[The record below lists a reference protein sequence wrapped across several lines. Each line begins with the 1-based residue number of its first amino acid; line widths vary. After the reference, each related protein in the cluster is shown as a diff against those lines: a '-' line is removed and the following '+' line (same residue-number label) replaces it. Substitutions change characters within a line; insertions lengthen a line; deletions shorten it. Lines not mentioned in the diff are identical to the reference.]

1 MFLYFISSQSYSQS
15 DWVNYLL
22 KKEKGYMSVSVDLDY
37 NDFKPNYK
45 NLLIVGKKYKN
56 CLKNGFPNE
65 DGLKELYVFSD
76 SVAIKIN
83 RLTKNKLVG
92 VLTYRC
98 VGFDVYYVKDT
109 SNIRKNI
116 SQLFSK
122 DFSNSNTYIQIKKD
136 NNWIYYFDNIF
147 PENATN
153 NFLINHQ
160 YLFDLVSK
168 GDDLSDIR
176 NVKHWIYFNNLK
188 KRLQFK
194 NQVESLKFTIDSINY
209 KKEKK
214 YPYELLL
221 SRNDHINP
229 KSISELTQILQLLA
243 KSKNGIYDGWG
254 TEGQIND

>member
-1 MFLYFISSQSYSQS
+1 
-15 DWVNYLL
+15 
-22 KKEKGYMSVSVDLDY
+22 MSVSVDLDY

-45 NLLIVGKKYKN
+45 NLLIVGKEYKN

-65 DGLKELYVFSD
+65 EGLKELYTFSD
-76 SVAIKIN
+76 TVAIKIN
-83 RLTKNKLVG
+83 QLTKNKLVG
-92 VLTYRC
+92 ILTYKC

-116 SQLFSK
+116 SQLFSES
-122 DFSNSNTYIQIKKD
+122 FSNSNTYIQIKKD

-188 KRLQFK
+188 KRLRFK
-194 NQVESLKFTIDSINY
+194 NQAESLKFTIDSMNY

-221 SRNDHINP
+221 SRNNYIDP
-229 KSISELTQILQLLA
+229 KSISELTQMLQLLA

-254 TEGQIND
+254 TEVKIND